1 MPNAKCDIASLRTRI
16 LEVLNR
22 CAPYA
27 LPESAFLTELNIRLR
42 PPARDTDFLSQ
53 LKALH
58 KRHLVAYIVDEVSGE
73 RKWLITEAGLTA
85 VRRLP

>member
-1 MPNAKCDIASLRTRI
+1 MQYDKCDTTSLRTRI

-22 CAPYA
+22 CFPYA
-27 LPESAFLTELNIRLR
+27 LPESAFLTEINIRLR
-42 PPARDTDFLSQ
+42 PPAKDTDFIGQ
-53 LKALH
+53 LKALQ
-58 KRHLVAYIVDEVSGE
+58 KRRLVAFITDEVSGE